1 MLGKAL
7 KIVFWGEDSFS
18 DIVLNSLLEA
28 GYHVCAVITPFY
40 DNLIYKRLEMTCKQN
55 KVFFFRCKD
64 VNGTEVCEY
73 VKSLVPDLCVVAHFE
88 KLIKPELLTIPSL
101 GFINLHPFLL
111 PYY

>member
-40 DNLIYKRLEMTCKQN
+40 DNLIYKRLEMTCK
-55 KVFFFRCKD
+55 
-64 VNGTEVCEY
+64 
-73 VKSLVPDLCVVAHFE
+73 
-88 KLIKPELLTIPSL
+88 PE
-101 GFINLHPFLL
+101 
-111 PYY
+111 

>member
-40 DNLIYKRLEMTCKQN
+40 DNLIYKRINRIRC
-55 KVFFFRCKD
+55 FFLD
-64 VNGTEVCEY
+64 VRMLMGLRSVNM
-73 VKSLVPDLCVVAHFE
+73 
-88 KLIKPELLTIPSL
+88 
-101 GFINLHPFLL
+101 
-111 PYY
+111 

>member
-55 KVFFFRCKD
+55 KVFFLD
-64 VNGTEVCEY
+64 VRMLMGLRSVNM
-73 VKSLVPDLCVVAHFE
+73 
-88 KLIKPELLTIPSL
+88 
-101 GFINLHPFLL
+101 
-111 PYY
+111 